1 MRACQ
6 NGIQEKN
13 APSHGKE
20 DDERN
25 QTEEE
30 EEETTKQP
38 HVHQPWTTAED
49 LKLQQM
55 QEKYGN
61 KWATVAASLP
71 GRTGQQCAQRW
82 RHRVNPNIRRE
93 KWTKEEDEKVR
104 ERLLR
109 ATAKCDL
116 FLLLYISLSLL
127 LHKTRVVSGFSMRTR
142 KKRPRTRERS
152 ESTTSPNAPRF
163 VTFFLSVFFFLL
175 SCSLSPSFFEK
186 TRDSYSSRLGG
197 RVSDVGF
204 LKKKKKKKTSR
215 TLGRSFGVCF
225 VLFCLFCVGALS
237 AAFTFSRARVW
248 SLRVVRR

>member
-6 NGIQEKN
+6 NRIQEKN

-20 DDERN
+20 DGERN
-25 QTEEE
+25 QTEEEE

-104 ERLLR
+104 DSARPN
-109 ATAKCDL
+109 AIVFT
-116 FLLLYISLSLL
+116 FVSLSLSL
-127 LHKTRVVSGFSMRTR
+127 CFT
-142 KKRPRTRERS
+142 KREQ
-152 ESTTSPNAPRF
+152 
-163 VTFFLSVFFFLL
+163 
-175 SCSLSPSFFEK
+175 
-186 TRDSYSSRLGG
+186 
-197 RVSDVGF
+197 
-204 LKKKKKKKTSR
+204 
-215 TLGRSFGVCF
+215 
-225 VLFCLFCVGALS
+225 
-237 AAFTFSRARVW
+237 
-248 SLRVVRR
+248 

>member
-25 QTEEE
+25 QTEE

-82 RHRVNPNIRRE
+82 RHRVKPNIRRE

-116 FLLLYISLSLL
+116 FFTFVSLSLFCCAQNESSE
-127 LHKTRVVSGFSMRTR
+127 RVFDENAG

-152 ESTTSPNAPRF
+152 ESTTSPNAPPFCYFFF
-163 VTFFLSVFFFLL
+163 VSFFFLL
-175 SCSLSPSFFEK
+175 SLLSFIF
-186 TRDSYSSRLGG
+186 
-197 RVSDVGF
+197 
-204 LKKKKKKKTSR
+204 
-215 TLGRSFGVCF
+215 
-225 VLFCLFCVGALS
+225 
-237 AAFTFSRARVW
+237 
-248 SLRVVRR
+248 

>member
-13 APSHGKE
+13 APSHVKE

-142 KKRPRTRERS
+142 GRRDQGRERDPSQRLPQTLLVLLLFFCQFFFFCSLALSLLHFLKRQETRTRLVS
-152 ESTTSPNAPRF
+152 EDECRM
-163 VTFFLSVFFFLL
+163 
-175 SCSLSPSFFEK
+175 
-186 TRDSYSSRLGG
+186 
-197 RVSDVGF
+197 SDF
-204 LKKKKKKKTSR
+204 
-215 TLGRSFGVCF
+215 
-225 VLFCLFCVGALS
+225 
-237 AAFTFSRARVW
+237 
-248 SLRVVRR
+248 

>member
-1 MRACQ
+1 VNVISLVYPRESNKRRKKRKEKRGNKAREMRACQ
-6 NGIQEKN
+6 NGIREKN

-20 DDERN
+20 DERN
-25 QTEEE
+25 QTEE

-104 ERLLR
+104 DRVTERD
-109 ATAKCDL
+109 C
-116 FLLLYISLSLL
+116 FYFCISLSLSL
-127 LHKTRVVSGFSMRTR
+127 CFT
-142 KKRPRTRERS
+142 KREQ
-152 ESTTSPNAPRF
+152 
-163 VTFFLSVFFFLL
+163 
-175 SCSLSPSFFEK
+175 
-186 TRDSYSSRLGG
+186 
-197 RVSDVGF
+197 
-204 LKKKKKKKTSR
+204 
-215 TLGRSFGVCF
+215 
-225 VLFCLFCVGALS
+225 
-237 AAFTFSRARVW
+237 
-248 SLRVVRR
+248 

>member
-30 EEETTKQP
+30 GEDTTKQP

-109 ATAKCDL
+109 DREMR
-116 FLLLYISLSLL
+116 FVFIFVSLSLCCAQNESSE
-127 LHKTRVVSGFSMRTR
+127 RVFDENAG

-152 ESTTSPNAPRF
+152 ESTTSPRTLL
-163 VTFFLSVFFFLL
+163 VLLLFFCQFFF
-175 SCSLSPSFFEK
+175 CSLFSPSFFEK
-186 TRDSYSSRLGG
+186 TRDYSL
-197 RVSDVGF
+197 VSEDECRMSDF
-204 LKKKKKKKTSR
+204 
-215 TLGRSFGVCF
+215 
-225 VLFCLFCVGALS
+225 
-237 AAFTFSRARVW
+237 
-248 SLRVVRR
+248 